1 MAFLMKMSC
10 TDFIAKVPT
19 VWDETIVLA
28 GELGKYIV
36 TARRSGSTWYVGGIT
51 NWDARDV
58 EVPTA
63 FLGSGTFHV
72 EAFTDGANA
81 HRKGD
86 DYLFQQGDVRSDGRS
101 VKVHMAPGGGFAAKI
116 TK

>member
-1 MAFLMKMSC
+1 MGGLL
-10 TDFIAKVPT
+10 
-19 VWDETIVLA
+19 VLA
-28 GELGKYIV
+28 GEIGKYIV
-36 TARRSGSTWYVGGIT
+36 TARRRGTTWYVGGIT

-58 EVPTA
+58 EVPTS
-63 FLGSGTFHV
+63 FLGTGSYRI

-86 DYLFQQGDVRSDGRS
+86 DYLFRQGNVKCDGKPVR
-101 VKVHMAPGGGFAAKI
+101 VHMAPGGGFAAKI